1 MRGVV
6 FLGDRELEM
15 MAFHDSTPGPGEVVL
30 EMKASGMCGTDLKF
44 YRRAKGGDV
53 SVGVPAA
60 DAPVIAGHEP
70 CGVVAALGP
79 GVDPRRVREGMRA
92 MVHHYV
98 GCGYCPDCRG
108 GWGQL
113 CQQDRIVVYGSNAH
127 GAHAPFMKV
136 PAATLVPLDERLSFA
151 TGAAISCGTGT
162 AFAALRRL
170 GLGAVDSVAIF
181 GQGPVGL
188 SGTQL
193 AKAMGARVIALDV
206 SAERLLRAREFGA
219 DETINPAETDAVAA
233 IRALTNGLG
242 CDVAFETSGSQEG
255 RLGAVRGV
263 KVWGRVAFVGEGG
276 NFTLDVS
283 SEMIRRQVTIFGHWT
298 FSLDGQ
304 AECARFIAE
313 RSIAVDRLFT
323 DRWGLD
329 QAAEAYRRFDQQ
341 SGGKGVFLM

>member
-1 MRGVV
+1 
-6 FLGDRELEM
+6 
-15 MAFHDSTPGPGEVVL
+15 
-30 EMKASGMCGTDLKF
+30 MCGTDLKF
-44 YRRAKGGDV
+44 YRRPREGGV

-60 DAPVIAGHEP
+60 AAQVIAGHEP

-79 GVDPRRVREGMRA
+79 GVDPAQVREGMRV

-98 GCGYCPDCRG
+98 GCGHCPDCRG

-113 CQQDRIVVYGSNAH
+113 CQQERIVVYGSNAH
-127 GAHAPFMKV
+127 GAHAPYMKV
-136 PAATLVPLDERLSFA
+136 PASTLVALDERLSFA
-151 TGAAISCGTGT
+151 AGAAISCGTGT

-170 GLGAVDSVAIF
+170 GLGAVDNVAIF

-206 SAERLLRAREFGA
+206 SEARLARAREFGA
-219 DETINPAETDAVAA
+219 DETINPGETDSTEA
-233 IRALTNGLG
+233 IRALTGGRG
-242 CDVAFETSGSQEG
+242 CDVAFETSGTQEG
-255 RLGAVRGV
+255 RLASVRSV

-276 NFTLDVS
+276 KFTIDVS
-283 SEMIRRQVTIFGHWT
+283 TEMIRRQITIFGHWT

-313 RSIAVDRLFT
+313 RGIAVDRLFT
-323 DRWGLD
+323 DRWTLD
-329 QAAEAYRRFDQQ
+329 QAADAYRRFDQQ
-341 SGGKGVFLM
+341 TGGKGVFMM